1 MSEAWDN
8 LVQGL
13 KDAFASVG
21 TTLGEWIPRIL
32 VAVLIVIVGRWVLRT
47 LRTAIERVL
56 DTPAAR
62 SVFDKAGI
70 TSALAPSERKASS
83 LIAGLGYAFLMLL
96 LWLIVFR
103 VLQIEPIESLLERLI
118 AVLPLILVAVALVVI
133 AAAVGSFVAE
143 LVQPYA
149 DERRVGWL
157 PSVVRIVILVAGALA
172 ALDLLEITFAED
184 IVKIVVA
191 AVGIAFAVAFGIGGI
206 DTAKRWWS
214 RYLSPKTPNADE
226 HA

>member
-1 MSEAWDN
+1 MSDAWDN

-13 KDAFASVG
+13 KEAFASVG

-32 VAVLIVIVGRWVLRT
+32 VAVLVLVVGRWFLRT
-47 LRTAIERVL
+47 LRTAIERLL

-62 SVFDKAGI
+62 SVFEKAGI

-83 LIAGLGYAFLMLL
+83 LVATVGYGFLMLL
-96 LWLIVFR
+96 LWLIIFR
-103 VLQIEPIESLLERLI
+103 ILQIQPIEDLLERLI
-118 AVLPLILVAVALVVI
+118 AVLPLILVAVALVII

-143 LVQPYA
+143 LVKPYA
-149 DERRVGWL
+149 EQKSVSWL
-157 PSVVRIVILVAGALA
+157 PSVVRIVILVAGGLA

-184 IVKIVVA
+184 IVKIATA

-206 DTAKRWWS
+206 DTAKRWWG
-214 RYLSPKTPNADE
+214 RYLAPRDNPSG
-226 HA
+226 